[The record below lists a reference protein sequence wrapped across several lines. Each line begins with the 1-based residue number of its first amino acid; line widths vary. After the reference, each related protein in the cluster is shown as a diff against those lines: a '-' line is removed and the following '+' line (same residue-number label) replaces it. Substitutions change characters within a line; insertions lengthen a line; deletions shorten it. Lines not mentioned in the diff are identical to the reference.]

1 MVAPAGCLALME
13 SARTDPH
20 KAFGYWNH
28 CFLIRLAVRRRT
40 VATIIYP
47 LTILYGIAGKA
58 LAVTVP
64 MLLEQVYLWFVIN
77 RLTGITFPSLPG
89 QVVLAVLLAGL
100 MYGLLIPVKTMPQL
114 SNIPLIF
121 FMYLPIF

>member
-1 MVAPAGCLALME
+1 ME

-20 KAFGYWNH
+20 KTFGYWNH